1 MLPEATFTDRTA
13 IVTGG
18 GTGLGLAIAT
28 ELGRLGAD
36 VIVASRR
43 REHIDH
49 GVEAVTAVGAS
60 AIGVEVDIRDPD
72 AVEVALD
79 RGEERWGRPAQ
90 LVVNNAAGN
99 FRVPALEM
107 SPRAFKTVVDI
118 VLNGTFHVSRA
129 AAVRLVTADR
139 PGSIVNIGASSAWTG
154 GPGTCHSAA
163 AKAGVLSLTKSLAVE
178 WARRGIRVN
187 AVCPGLIPNPTVL
200 QALFPTENVAAA
212 RRRAEET
219 VPIGRAGDAREL
231 AWAVAYLL
239 SDYAGFVTGEV
250 LTIDGGGWL
259 RRGPKQERFE
269 TIEEQIAYFSRT
281 EAL

>member
-99 FRVPALEM
+99 FRMPALEM

-163 AKAGVLSLTKSLAVE
+163 AKAGVLALTKSLAVE

>member
-99 FRVPALEM
+99 FRMPALEM
-107 SPRAFKTVVDI
+107 SPRTFKTVVDI

-163 AKAGVLSLTKSLAVE
+163 AKAGVLALTKSLAVE